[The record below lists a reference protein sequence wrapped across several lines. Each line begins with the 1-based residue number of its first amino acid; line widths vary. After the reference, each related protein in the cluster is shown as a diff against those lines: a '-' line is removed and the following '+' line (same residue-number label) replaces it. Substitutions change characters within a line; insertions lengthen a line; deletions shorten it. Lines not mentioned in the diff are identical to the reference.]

1 MSVPGTKDFAVE
13 LYTNQLSGKLAITDI
28 NTDLL
33 HKIVSKLAPISYDT
47 ESDSAYVSGNDQT
60 EIETVRIS
68 LFTKHLGLNSVD
80 DSEETAATKKETQTA
95 MIKDAIEKY
104 GSSNPK
110 KYRIPLIYIIL
121 EDNSLT
127 EDYLA
132 L

>member
-95 MIKDAIEKY
+95 MIKAAIEKY

-110 KYRIPLIYIIL
+110 KYRVPLIYIIL

>member
-80 DSEETAATKKETQTA
+80 DSEETAATNKETQTA
-95 MIKDAIEKY
+95 MIKAAIERY

-110 KYRIPLIYIIL
+110 KYRVPLIYIIL